1 MLKSELRRAEFLSAL
16 YEMSGGN
23 PQQSVE
29 TKFLGKKINMEE
41 PEISQVGVYL
51 KEEGLIDFFTF
62 GNISITHKGRKM
74 VEANMAESYAQK
86 ERRVLEA
93 MKDMSRMSRIILF
106 PELAKRLEMSERE
119 LAVICNGLHDEDS
132 INFPDGDFVEM
143 KAGGYRRLEPSENQP
158 STGPTI
164 NIGQNYGAAAIGT
177 HINQVVNITHSEEFT
192 QAINNLVQLVQ
203 SSPLDSSDKDE
214 ATEEI
219 VRINNLAA
227 REPNNGR
234 LDKIK
239 STIKSLEV
247 VLASAQLLEKAKP
260 FLDGVWNYIKTKY
273 HLPK

>member
-74 VEANMAESYAQK
+74 VEANMAESYAQR

-106 PELAKRLEMSERE
+106 PDLAKRLEMSERE
-119 LAVICNGLHDEDS
+119 LALICNGLHDEDS
-132 INFPDGDFVEM
+132 INFPGGDFVEM

-164 NIGQNYGAAAIGT
+164 NIGQNYGAAAIGA
-177 HINQVVNITHSEEFT
+177 HINQVVNVTHNEEFT

-203 SSPLDSSDKDE
+203 SSPLDSSDKEE

-219 VRINNLAA
+219 VRINHLAA
-227 REPNNGR
+227 RDPNSGR

-247 VLASAQLLEKAKP
+247 VLGSAQLLEKAKP
-260 FLDGVWNYIKTKY
+260 YLDGIWKYIKTKY
-273 HLPK
+273 QLS

>member
-16 YEMSGGN
+16 YEMSDGN
-23 PQQSVE
+23 PQQPVE
-29 TKFLGKKINMEE
+29 TKFLGTKINMEE

-93 MKDMSRMSRIILF
+93 IKDMSRMSRIILF
-106 PELAKRLEMSERE
+106 PDLAKRLEMSERE

-132 INFPDGDFVEM
+132 INFPGGDFVEM
-143 KAGGYRRLEPSENQP
+143 KAGGYRRLEPSENQT

-164 NIGQNYGAAAIGT
+164 NIGQNYGAAAIGA
-177 HINQVVNITHSEEFT
+177 HVNQIVNITHNEEFN

-203 SSPLDSSDKDE
+203 SSPLDSSDKEE

-219 VRINNLAA
+219 VRINHLAA
-227 REPNNGR
+227 REPNSGR

-247 VLASAQLLEKAKP
+247 VLGSAQLLEKAKP
-260 FLDGVWNYIKTKY
+260 YLDGIWKYIKTKY
-273 HLPK
+273 LLS